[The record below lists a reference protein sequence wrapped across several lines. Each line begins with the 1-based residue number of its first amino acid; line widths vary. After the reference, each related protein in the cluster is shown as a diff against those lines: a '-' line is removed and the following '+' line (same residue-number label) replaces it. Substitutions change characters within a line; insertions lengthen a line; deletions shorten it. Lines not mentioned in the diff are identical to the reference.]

1 MCGYILR
8 LSNKERDATKGAR
21 YKAMIN
27 KLNTLPKEVQDKVKN
42 TLKAYDEA
50 HVTYENGDYKVSVG
64 VALTATYAPDFK
76 VIGTITAKE
85 VYTDDERIENYI
97 NVFQDYPIE
106 YKGKR
111 DYKTLNDGKRHT
123 WKLVNG
129 TLVAIA

>member
-1 MCGYILR
+1 MNNIF
-8 LSNKERDATKGAR
+8 
-21 YKAMIN
+21 
-27 KLNTLPKEVQDKVKN
+27 NTLPKEIQDKVKN

-50 HVTYENGDYKVSVG
+50 HVTYENGAYKVSVG

-76 VIGTITAKE
+76 VIGTISANE
-85 VYTDDERIENYI
+85 IYTQDERIENYI

-123 WKLVNG
+123 WKLIDGV
-129 TLVAIA
+129 LVAIA